1 MLFLTLVFF
10 VGFAVFAV
18 SSPSL
23 ALCLGGFSGD
33 RVVGPVLEETVL
45 FALARQLAALLSQ
58 VLACGFSGR
67 KKVETYAN
75 LESSLFL
82 GCPRGSDPSPSH
94 VGLRLF
100 LLSVCIH
107 ELRLL
112 ERALSPGLRSHS
124 LPDQPCFPFLSGK
137 LTCSCKGLQ
146 NIRGA
151 VFHRFTMSASW
162 DPGVLQ
168 RRHKPALGFPS
179 SPPCR
184 RGQVPGPPGH
194 PTSPD
199 PVPPAVRGGL
209 VLWAEQARCL
219 TG

>member
-1 MLFLTLVFF
+1 MLFLTRVFF

-58 VLACGFSGR
+58 VLACGFLGR

-100 LLSVCIH
+100 LLSVCIQP
-107 ELRLL
+107 LTRAPASGTRPLPGF
-112 ERALSPGLRSHS
+112 ALSLPARPAVFS
-124 LPDQPCFPFLSGK
+124 LPFRKAHLFL
-137 LTCSCKGLQ
+137 
-146 NIRGA
+146 
-151 VFHRFTMSASW
+151 
-162 DPGVLQ
+162 
-168 RRHKPALGFPS
+168 
-179 SPPCR
+179 
-184 RGQVPGPPGH
+184 
-194 PTSPD
+194 
-199 PVPPAVRGGL
+199 
-209 VLWAEQARCL
+209 
-219 TG
+219 